1 MIKILKSKKPRV
13 NSSRRYIGIF
23 VFFVLACV
31 VYSARLINIQISGQD
46 YYSSGKAGTYQR
58 REIIYAER
66 GELFDRNGVPL
77 VINEYTEN
85 IILDYGSMPYYN
97 SAKNILISQALSVI
111 RENGDSSLLTD
122 LNYPVSGNAP
132 DFYFD
137 EYFFADQTKSARFK
151 RILKDHGLSEE
162 ITCETFVSSFLR
174 YYGLT
179 DRNGNFIYSG
189 DDVYEILARR
199 FDMEYMRFS
208 EETPYILAENADI
221 SLISSIKES
230 FTYGVRTLTTSS
242 RKYCFP
248 GFASHILG
256 RMGKIPAGSE
266 NEYLEKGYS
275 LDSYVGISGAEAAFE
290 NYLRGQ
296 NGVKIVTED
305 EYGYIIDETIEKAP
319 VSGQDVYLT
328 IDINLQIVAEYAL
341 KNNIDYIVE
350 NAILSGVPLSG
361 EDAKAGAL
369 SILEIGTNDVLALA
383 SYPSFNLATFNRDYS
398 RLIANDTSPLLN
410 RALNGMYTPGSTF
423 KIATAAAALSEGVV
437 SATQLINDTGKYT
450 YYSDYQPACWIY
462 NRYGFGHGFQNIV
475 QAIQN
480 SCNYYFFEAGRL
492 LTIERLVDYCKKF
505 GLGEKTGIELGE
517 TAGVLDCPE
526 YREKSE
532 SDAWQ
537 VGDVLQVAIG
547 QGKSMF
553 SPLQLANYIATFITG
568 ERRSTH
574 ILSSVHQYGTDV
586 VTFEKS
592 AGEILDTVE
601 ISSYNRSIILSA
613 MKNVVDI
620 GSAASVFADYDIT
633 VGGKTGTAQVNE
645 KKSENAIFVGFAP
658 YDSPKIVASVV
669 IEQGSS
675 GTTAS
680 RAIRDVFDYYF
691 SVGSFKNSPE
701 SRSEFVAKIISE
713 YGAANVS

>member
-1 MIKILKSKKPRV
+1 MVKIPKSKKPRV

-66 GELFDRNGVPL
+66 GEIFDRNGVPL

-97 SAKNILISQALSVI
+97 SAKNLLISQAVSVI
-111 RENGDSSLLTD
+111 RSNGDSSLLTE

-137 EYFFADQTKSARFK
+137 ESFFADQTKSARFK
-151 RILKDHGLSEE
+151 RILKEHGLSEE

-174 YYGLT
+174 SYGLT
-179 DRNGNFIYSG
+179 DRNGKFIYTG

-230 FTYGVRTLTTSS
+230 FTYGVRTMVSSS

-256 RMGKIPAGSE
+256 RMGKIPAGRE

-275 LDSYVGISGAEAAFE
+275 LDSYIGISGAEAAFE

-296 NGVKIVTED
+296 NGLKIVTED

-350 NAILSGVPLSG
+350 NAVLSGVPLSG

-423 KIATAAAALSEGVV
+423 KIAAAALSEGVV

-480 SCNYYFFEAGRL
+480 SCNYYFFESGRL
-492 LTIERLVDYCKKF
+492 LTIERLVDYCRKF

-517 TAGVLDCPE
+517 TSGVLDCPE

-633 VGGKTGTAQVNE
+633 VVPVTVHLIEIRTAHRVVEPGNSAISLEFVIIEPGTEKTAQALIMGNG
-645 KKSENAIFVGFAP
+645 SCIQLANIFIGQSVQEIVDAP
-658 YDSPKIVASVV
+658 
-669 IEQGSS
+669 
-675 GTTAS
+675 
-680 RAIRDVFDYYF
+680 
-691 SVGSFKNSPE
+691 
-701 SRSEFVAKIISE
+701 
-713 YGAANVS
+713 